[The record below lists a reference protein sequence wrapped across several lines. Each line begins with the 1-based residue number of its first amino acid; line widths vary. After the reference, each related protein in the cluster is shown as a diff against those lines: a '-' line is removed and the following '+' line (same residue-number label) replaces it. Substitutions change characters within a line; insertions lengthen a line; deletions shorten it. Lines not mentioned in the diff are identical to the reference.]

1 MYKSIVVGIDGSET
15 ARAAMLK
22 AANLA
27 ELTGAR
33 VHLVMASPKG
43 RIAGLA
49 VDAISAGAAE
59 VLAQAEQ
66 ELDSVAHQKIDR
78 AAEELRALKIEVE
91 THLVDDEPAAAIV
104 SVADS
109 ADADLIIVGNK
120 GMHGAKRFVL
130 GSVPNNVAHHAS
142 CDVTIVRTT

>member
-22 AANLA
+22 AADLA
-27 ELTGAR
+27 KLTGAR
-33 VHLVMASPKG
+33 VHLVMASAKG

-59 VLAQAEQ
+59 ALADAEQ
-66 ELDSVAHQKIDR
+66 ELDNAAQAKLDR
-78 AAEELRALKIEVE
+78 AADELRARKIDVE
-91 THLVDDEPAAAIV
+91 THIVDDEPAAAIV
-104 SVADS
+104 TVADS
-109 ADADLIIVGNK
+109 ADADLIVVGNK
-120 GMHGAKRFVL
+120 GMHGTKRFLL